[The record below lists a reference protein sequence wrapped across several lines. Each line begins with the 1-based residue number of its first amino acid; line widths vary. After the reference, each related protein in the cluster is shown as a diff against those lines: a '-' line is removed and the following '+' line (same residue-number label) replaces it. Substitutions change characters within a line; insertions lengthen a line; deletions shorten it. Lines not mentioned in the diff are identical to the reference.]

1 MVNLGMFHLLDRAK
15 TASFNTAIN
24 CLLEQPWVVF
34 SCQIQMAADSQLKV
48 STLQFATAGGEVY
61 IFDCLALGL
70 QAFHEHGLAWLLQSP
85 GLRKIMYSSHNTA
98 AALWRQLR
106 VQVAGAVD
114 LQALTTL
121 PDRRPS
127 PDKANTDAGSA
138 TDRSFGKLSD
148 SDLAWSAP
156 VPISTQVL
164 KRPAGH
170 TSSGSSNLH
179 STGQKTHHVSVDAN
193 SQKSGRKGHESPQAV
208 LDLILDDLES
218 ETLSSPS
225 DIVYQFTSEP
235 FVRPPPAIA
244 QSGST
249 ASAKQAR
256 LRCSSMGSMSLL
268 DSMQLMEVPILPG
281 KHPFCSHCLLP
292 AIPVWC
298 IASGTRALHH
308 AIHPG
313 CRSKFGSADVCCCCS
328 SAICFMVGD
337 NGCVQ
342 QHQSVV

>member
-1 MVNLGMFHLLDRAK
+1 MFHLLDRAK
-15 TASFNTAIN
+15 TATCSAAVN

-34 SCQIQMAADSQLKV
+34 SCQVQMAADSQLKV
-48 STLQFATAGGEVY
+48 STVQFATAGGDVY

-70 QAFHEHGLAWLLQSP
+70 QAVHEHGLATLLQSP
-85 GLRKIMYSSHNTA
+85 GLRKIMYSSDNTA

-121 PDRRPS
+121 PNQWPS
-127 PDKANTDAGSA
+127 PDKANTDAGS
-138 TDRSFGKLSD
+138 DSD
-148 SDLAWSAP
+148 SISEKPFHSGPARSAP
-156 VPISTQVL
+156 VTISTQML
-164 KRPAGH
+164 KRSAGH
-170 TSSGSSNLH
+170 TSAGDSNLH

-235 FVRPPPAIA
+235 IVRPPPARQ

-256 LRCSSMGSMSLL
+256 LRCTSMGSMSLL

-281 KHPFCSHCLLP
+281 EHPLITVTAFCLLYLP
-292 AIPVWC
+292 WC
-298 IASGTRALHH
+298 VASGAQNWQ
-308 AIHPG
+308 
-313 CRSKFGSADVCCCCS
+313 C
-328 SAICFMVGD
+328 
-337 NGCVQ
+337 
-342 QHQSVV
+342 

>member
-1 MVNLGMFHLLDRAK
+1 MLFKLLRSAETWQIGSSADTTCSERVACDTLTHTSINDAVAFHSDYACRMVNLGMFHLLDRAK
-15 TASFNTAIN
+15 TATFSAAVN

-34 SCQIQMAADSQLKV
+34 SCQIQMAADRQLKV
-48 STLQFATAGGEVY
+48 STLQFATAGGDVY

-70 QAFHEHGLAWLLQSP
+70 QAVHEHGLAWLLQSP
-85 GLRKIMYSSHNTA
+85 GLRKIMYSSDNTT

-121 PDRRPS
+121 PNHWPS
-127 PDKANTDAGSA
+127 LDNANTGV
-138 TDRSFGKLSD
+138 GSD
-148 SDLAWSAP
+148 SDRIPGKVLHSPSGPAQSAP
-156 VPISTQVL
+156 LSISTQML

-170 TSSGSSNLH
+170 TSSGGSNLH
-179 STGQKTHHVSVDAN
+179 STGHKTHHVSVDAN

-235 FVRPPPAIA
+235 IVRPPSTIQ

-281 KHPFCSHCLLP
+281 
-292 AIPVWC
+292 
-298 IASGTRALHH
+298 
-308 AIHPG
+308 
-313 CRSKFGSADVCCCCS
+313 
-328 SAICFMVGD
+328 
-337 NGCVQ
+337 
-342 QHQSVV
+342 